1 MVKLEAEKQ
10 RGKGIEEEKEEGKNM
25 GDRFWWD
32 EPIDD
37 MGVDE
42 LEAYVKALDELRNN
56 VAKKASG

>member
-10 RGKGIEEEKEEGKNM
+10 RGKGIEEEKEEM

-32 EPIDD
+32 EPIDN

-42 LEAYVKALDELRNN
+42 LEAYIKALDELRNN